1 MISMFI
7 IILFPKIVFN
17 PLFLLKVF
25 GNRKLQGV
33 LAYCTTVSKTVLQC
47 TRIKH
52 TPLANLHPKR
62 CTNANN
68 KNFFIYIR

>member
-1 MISMFI
+1 MISIFI

-33 LAYCTTVSKTVLQC
+33 LAYCTTVLQC
-47 TRIKH
+47 TRMKH
-52 TPLANLHPKR
+52 TPLANLDP
-62 CTNANN
+62 
-68 KNFFIYIR
+68 